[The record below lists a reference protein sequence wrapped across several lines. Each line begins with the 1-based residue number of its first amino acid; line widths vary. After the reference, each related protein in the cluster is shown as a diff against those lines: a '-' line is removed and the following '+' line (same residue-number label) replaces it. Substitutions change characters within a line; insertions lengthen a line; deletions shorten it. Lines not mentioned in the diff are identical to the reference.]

1 VYRSAGISNN
11 ETRVTCSLICK
22 LDWTSLYIL
31 LRCCIS
37 RAPRQC
43 QNARIYTEADA
54 ATPWSIRR
62 RDVDGAV
69 AAGTAVAQLYEPGE
83 LARHPLLLVSS
94 HVKARRTAGQAES
107 SAGTPFSSEHT
118 PACATRQ
125 TDGGHGFNGRR
136 RVPRARH
143 VWWGVGAWPCSQP
156 STALLSD
163 PVASRAGKFS
173 ACSAG
178 NWLLLFFKK
187 N

>member
-1 VYRSAGISNN
+1 
-11 ETRVTCSLICK
+11 
-22 LDWTSLYIL
+22 
-31 LRCCIS
+31 
-37 RAPRQC
+37 
-43 QNARIYTEADA
+43 
-54 ATPWSIRR
+54 
-62 RDVDGAV
+62 VDGAV

-136 RVPRARH
+136 RGRPAAGAPR
-143 VWWGVGAWPCSQP
+143 VVGGGRVAVQP
-156 STALLSD
+156 AVHRSALRPGGFQSREIQRVQRWKL
-163 PVASRAGKFS
+163 ASSF
-173 ACSAG
+173 
-178 NWLLLFFKK
+178 LKK